1 MEKISLIICFL
12 SILTLNIIPQNNK
25 YAWIPGIQFELP
37 SQKNNLENIVKDIN
51 NKKEISFVIVSGNL
65 SKNSKSEE
73 MDSAKLILDELQVPY
88 HIIPGYDDIRFNE
101 SCLRKFNDLWNSDK
115 FAFNSNGIEHIGINC
130 GIFLNER
137 GHFRIEDL
145 EWLDS
150 TLAGLPDTE
159 QVFFYSNFPDE
170 NGIDNLF
177 EITNRLSTHKIQTI
191 LFSFQKL
198 HPPSFVNGIPV
209 LSENSEIVDNNKWK
223 YTIVENAYDSVFV
236 SNVTDQGIQGISTRL
251 AKINLKSNRVDS
263 VQFINFTLNTLNN
276 ETNVKA
282 NVLWKKELKETTIAT
297 LVTSGNYIYE
307 ATLNGNIFCFGNHG
321 DLVWENKSGESILS
335 RLAVTDSIIVAGT
348 VEGDLISFNT
358 ENGKII
364 QTIGLNESVT
374 SPLLTIDA
382 EHNGTSTTG
391 IIAGTSQGS
400 LYCYDIKS
408 FEMIWENHSAHELIT
423 SEPVFIN
430 DRIIYGCR
438 DMYIYCIEAASGIIN
453 WKLLINNIDKSPIQC
468 KTVSDNKS
476 IIVASPDKSIASI
489 DLLLGKVTWRKDI
502 FNAYNSIGISKSK
515 DDIYIKSCKD
525 NFFII
530 AAKNGKLLKSIK
542 IGFGIDTDPGNII
555 EWNKNILFS
564 SQNGIIYLIDK
575 NYKFEPLLFLGNGA
589 IKNIYHIRDNIFAA
603 SNIDGKIV
611 VFKLE

>member
-1 MEKISLIICFL
+1 
-12 SILTLNIIPQNNK
+12 
-25 YAWIPGIQFELP
+25 
-37 SQKNNLENIVKDIN
+37 
-51 NKKEISFVIVSGNL
+51 
-65 SKNSKSEE
+65 
-73 MDSAKLILDELQVPY
+73 
-88 HIIPGYDDIRFNE
+88 
-101 SCLRKFNDLWNSDK
+101 
-115 FAFNSNGIEHIGINC
+115 
-130 GIFLNER
+130 
-137 GHFRIEDL
+137 
-145 EWLDS
+145 
-150 TLAGLPDTE
+150 
-159 QVFFYSNFPDE
+159 
-170 NGIDNLF
+170 
-177 EITNRLSTHKIQTI
+177 
-191 LFSFQKL
+191 
-198 HPPSFVNGIPV
+198 
-209 LSENSEIVDNNKWK
+209 
-223 YTIVENAYDSVFV
+223 
-236 SNVTDQGIQGISTRL
+236 
-251 AKINLKSNRVDS
+251 
-263 VQFINFTLNTLNN
+263 
-276 ETNVKA
+276 
-282 NVLWKKELKETTIAT
+282 
-297 LVTSGNYIYE
+297 
-307 ATLNGNIFCFGNHG
+307 
-321 DLVWENKSGESILS
+321 
-335 RLAVTDSIIVAGT
+335 
-348 VEGDLISFNT
+348 
-358 ENGKII
+358 
-364 QTIGLNESVT
+364 
-374 SPLLTIDA
+374 
-382 EHNGTSTTG
+382 
-391 IIAGTSQGS
+391 
-400 LYCYDIKS
+400 
-408 FEMIWENHSAHELIT
+408 MIWENHSAHELIT